1 MESNKIDFENSL
13 GPWMG
18 KTVKI
23 TEYHLHKAFKEQG
36 LDLTKE
42 QMIVLKKLHDKDGLN
57 QNELAFLVLRDK
69 SSLARLLRK
78 MEQKGYISRSQ
89 CKDDKRC
96 NNVFLTQLGKEV
108 FIKTKP
114 IIKKLITTIEKGIT
128 KEEKTIIINLLKRIQ
143 SNLGEQSQTL

>member
-78 MEQKGYISRSQ
+78 MEQKGYISRTQ

-128 KEEKTIIINLLKRIQ
+128 KEEKIIIINLLKRIQ

>member
-1 MESNKIDFENSL
+1 MESSKIDFENSL

-23 TEYHLHKAFKEQG
+23 TEYHLHRAFKENQ

-78 MEQKGYISRSQ
+78 MEQKNYISRTQ
-89 CKDDKRC
+89 CDDDKRC
-96 NNVFLTQLGKEV
+96 NKVYLTDLGKDV
-108 FIKTKP
+108 FAKTKP
-114 IIKKLITTIEKGIT
+114 IIKQIIQTIEKGIT
-128 KEEKTIIINLLKRIQ
+128 PEEKQTIISILKKIQ
-143 SNLGEQSQTL
+143 SNFGEQSQTL

>member
-114 IIKKLITTIEKGIT
+114 IIKKLIATIEKGIT